1 MFLNKDL
8 FYEATGINLNK
19 YNLVTKIEVEY
30 YPNSSNTRSMSICTS
45 PIIKNSLDEIYEEL
59 ERIGRGLLVSDEEIK
74 CSIYTGTENYI
85 ILSVELECSEGT
97 TQSLYEFVKKGE

>member
-1 MFLNKDL
+1 MYFDKDL
-8 FYEATGINLNK
+8 FYEATEIDLNK

-59 ERIGRGLLVSDEEIK
+59 ERIGRGLLISNEEIK
-74 CSIYTGTENYI
+74 CSIYAGTENYI
-85 ILSVELECSEGT
+85 ILSVELECNEGI
-97 TQSLYEFVKKGE
+97 TQSLYEFVKKG